1 MKRSIWLLLAILAL
15 ATGCSKDDGSGSL
28 TVGTSSFNWD
38 SSVREAQLSI
48 KADGYWTASSDVNWC
63 APFKSEGKNDATLAI
78 WVSPNLTGEARSGH
92 LTIETNSQH
101 RVIDIQQPAFTGD
114 IDSYEYHLPV
124 VFHVMYNDEA
134 NDTLNVKQEHLAKV
148 LTEVNKLYAENQM
161 NIVFELAKYDDD
173 GDELEEPGV
182 SRHEVKFSEYDAT
195 LFLSSKNKD
204 NRQYAGY
211 TQNLK
216 KYINVFLFRFKQ
228 DDAGSVTLGIS
239 DTNIVPTA
247 YPLDSLL
254 ATDVANEYAYIA
266 SPWGVCINNRYIYE
280 WQDEKTVNPR
290 FIVATLAHELG
301 HYLGLLH
308 SFSSDECNV
317 DDACDDTNISD
328 YNSYSASIIEL
339 IQQLAI
345 QGKKPT
351 MKQVALRVDCKL
363 NVDFLAHNIMDYAYT
378 YADEFTPQQR
388 KRTRHVLKYGPLVPG
403 PKLID
408 YNTTGIITRSGGEN
422 TSLERCTL
430 QLSPF
435 HQLPAP
441 CPCPP
446 VRMTQKMER

>member
-1 MKRSIWLLLAILAL
+1 MKRSIWILLAVLAL

-48 KADGYWTASSDVNWC
+48 KADGFWTAESDVNWC
-63 APFKSEGKNDATLAI
+63 APLKSEGKNDATLNI

-101 RVIDIQQPAFTGD
+101 RVIDIHQPAFTGD

-124 VFHVMYNDEA
+124 VFHVMYNDET

-148 LTEVNKLYAENQM
+148 LEEVNKLYAENQM

-182 SRHEVKFSEYDAT
+182 SRHEVEFSEYDAM
-195 LFLSSKNKD
+195 LFLNSKNKD
-204 NRQYAGY
+204 NRQYATY

-228 DDAGSVTLGIS
+228 EDTENVTMGIS
-239 DTNIVPTA
+239 DNAIVPTSH
-247 YPLDSLL
+247 PLDSLL
-254 ATDVANEYAYIA
+254 ATDVANEYAYIS
-266 SPWGVCINNRYIYE
+266 SPWGVCINNRYIFE

-328 YNSYSASIIEL
+328 YNSYITSTVEL
-339 IQQLAI
+339 IKQLTA

-408 YNTTGIITRSGGEN
+408 YNTTGIVNRSRGEN
-422 TSLERCTL
+422 TSPTPCFLP
-430 QLSPF
+430 LSPCL
-435 HQLPAP
+435 HSPAP
-441 CPCPP
+441 CPPLR
-446 VRMTQKMER
+446 VTQTMER